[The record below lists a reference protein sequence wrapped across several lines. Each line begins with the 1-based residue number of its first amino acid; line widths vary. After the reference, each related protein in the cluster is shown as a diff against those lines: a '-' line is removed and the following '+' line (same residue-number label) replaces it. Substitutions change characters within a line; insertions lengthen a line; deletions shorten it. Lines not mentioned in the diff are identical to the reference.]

1 MSLRILSLKMELILR
16 RLETACLE
24 TRKKRNTAV
33 SEMAWKV
40 VLSLMSIWV
49 EWSTWFVC
57 WRGKEL
63 KSMREEKEGEN
74 FEVTNFG
81 FWMNVYISGDGA
93 GFRRFERGEGL
104 R

>member
-1 MSLRILSLKMELILR
+1 
-16 RLETACLE
+16 
-24 TRKKRNTAV
+24 
-33 SEMAWKV
+33 
-40 VLSLMSIWV
+40 
-49 EWSTWFVC
+49 
-57 WRGKEL
+57 
-63 KSMREEKEGEN
+63 MREEKEGEN